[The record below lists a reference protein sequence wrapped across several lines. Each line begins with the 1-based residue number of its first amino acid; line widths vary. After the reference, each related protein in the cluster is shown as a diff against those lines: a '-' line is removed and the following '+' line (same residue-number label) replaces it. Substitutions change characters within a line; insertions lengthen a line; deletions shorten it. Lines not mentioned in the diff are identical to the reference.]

1 MQALPSAALCE
12 AQARLL
18 TLRAQQGVFSRPHP
32 PAPSENIT
40 PFSPSICSLPAH
52 LGWHSPAVT
61 ALLRPRTVVAAS
73 QPAKKTVCLSPS
85 FSVPSPHPT
94 PKTIK
99 HYPSLG
105 AAALHE
111 QDVPCFRTWLLC
123 RYLDKTGQGW
133 LRLDTLTLALTE
145 SGSAS
150 YLFSGKR
157 LGQILQKGE
166 GRYWANDGQNRLWL
180 HGVARVA
187 AALGVPRLTG
197 QPVELPLTAL
207 TQSLKTC
214 KAHLYAAWHSGR
226 KSHQPISRQVQRAL
240 TGVPERTQRA
250 YGRLTPLQT
259 HTNIAIGEEATPIAI
274 EERAWREGQAT
285 FILHDQQGQQGLPGK
300 YYLAW
305 QLPNSYVGPHPLTAK
320 GRQKKIN
327 RQLADLVNK
336 RAQGNCEQRVEH
348 LFCTNGKD
356 AALLYRQRPDHDVY
370 WSLPTHSQSRLK
382 FWGVLFQV

>member
-1 MQALPSAALCE
+1 M
-12 AQARLL
+12 
-18 TLRAQQGVFSRPHP
+18 
-32 PAPSENIT
+32 
-40 PFSPSICSLPAH
+40 
-52 LGWHSPAVT
+52 
-61 ALLRPRTVVAAS
+61 VVAAS
-73 QPAKKTVCLSPS
+73 QPAKKAACLSPS
-85 FSVPSPHPT
+85 FSVTPPHPT

-111 QDVPCFRTWLLC
+111 QDAPCFRTWLLC

-133 LRLDTLTLALTE
+133 LSLDTVTLVLTKPNST
-145 SGSAS
+145 S
-150 YLFSGKR
+150 YLFSSKR

-166 GRYWANDGQNRLWL
+166 GRYWTNDGQNRLWL
-180 HGVARVA
+180 HGVVRVA
-187 AALGVPRLTG
+187 ATLGVPRLTG

-259 HTNIAIGEEATPIAI
+259 QTNIAIGEEATPLAI

-285 FILHDQQGQQGLPGK
+285 FILHDQQGQQGPPGK
-300 YYLAW
+300 HYLAW

-336 RAQGNCEQRVEH
+336 RAQGNCEQTLEQ
-348 LFCTNGKD
+348 LFCTNGKE
-356 AALLYRQRPDHDVY
+356 AGALYRQRPDHDVY
-370 WSLPTHSQSRLK
+370 WPLRSQSRQRMQ
-382 FWGVLFQV
+382 FWGVLSQV